1 MNIKEVSWCKKQLN
15 LRQRKMDKGREN
27 NEKLMFLS
35 SVRRGVVILGV
46 VFILVFFFIIGILDF
61 LYPQSYLQKVVLGSF
76 LILAIIGVATLVLSG
91 IGILRYRVL
100 WLYEDFDFSILNR
113 NDDAIVISDLS
124 GFVYYSNQNYQKIL
138 TYKPEESCY
147 RVIADLPGAGALS
160 YRLKVA
166 AYNNL
171 SAQEELRVERP
182 IFTDSTHKKSV
193 WYNISVQ
200 PITKRKKKL
209 LLWRIADISHLQQ
222 TREVFFSNL
231 QEAINHLDQAP
242 VGFVSVNTQGTLLY
256 ANAVFA
262 AWFSIDLANF
272 SVGQYHFD
280 PLFES
285 VGAKSSWSD
294 ICWQTNRY
302 QSSGYSVPYRFSLC
316 LNSQTSC
323 EKIFHCFISTSSL
336 LEEEAVYRIVVI
348 PQQIQ
353 KEIGENDQSKLPSIL
368 VEYFDASPFAIAVV
382 NRQGL
387 LIHMNNT
394 FSSLMEC
401 MDKTI
406 NFYDIISRRDC
417 GQLERAFQKIATNKS
432 YFVSLETVLAK
443 NEERYLRLHVMSVPP
458 YHGDALQD
466 LVIISAIET
475 TEQKT
480 LEDKIMQSQKMQAV
494 GQLAGGIAHDFN
506 NVLTAILM
514 SCDLLLNTHRSS
526 DPAHADLINIKN
538 NANRA
543 AALVQQLLAF
553 SRKQT
558 LRPEEV
564 DFTEFLSDIRN
575 LILPL
580 LGNNVQLKIIHGRDL
595 WSVEVDQASFQRVI
609 MNLVINAR
617 DAMYDGGIVTIMT
630 NNITKQQS
638 AEFNHLSLA
647 IGEYVQL
654 TISDTGTGISAA
666 IQEKMFEPFFTTKEV
681 GKGTGLGLSMV
692 YGIIKQSGGYI
703 YCESKEGEGAT
714 FHIFL
719 PRYNPDIKEE
729 ISQQTEKDEE
739 KDKNIDLT
747 GAATVLLVEDEDAVR
762 MGGVR
767 ALQMRGYTVLE
778 AASGVEALSILEE
791 KKGVVDIIVSDVVM
805 PEMDGPTLLKE
816 VRKKYPDIKF
826 LFVSGYAK
834 DAFAKNLPHD
844 AVFGFLSKPFT
855 LKQLALTV
863 KETLSS

>member
-1 MNIKEVSWCKKQLN
+1 
-15 LRQRKMDKGREN
+15 MDKGFDN
-27 NEKLMFLS
+27 NKRSAS
-35 SVRRGVVILGV
+35 SVHRRFVIFSV
-46 VFILVFFFIIGILDF
+46 VFILLSLFIVGILGF
-61 LYPQSYLQKVVLGSF
+61 FYPQSYLQKAILISF
-76 LILAIIGVATLVLSG
+76 LILAIIGVATLILCG
-91 IGILRYRVL
+91 MGILRYHV
-100 WLYEDFDFSILNR
+100 WLHEDFDFSIFNKS
-113 NDDAIVISDLS
+113 DDAIVISDLS
-124 GFVYYSNQNYQKIL
+124 GFVYYSNQNYRKIL
-138 TYKPEESCY
+138 TYKPEVSCY
-147 RVIADLPGAGALS
+147 MVIADLPGAGALS

-166 AYNNL
+166 ACNNL
-171 SAQEELRVERP
+171 AAQEELRVEQP
-182 IFTDSTHKKSV
+182 IFTDATPKKSV

-200 PITKRKKKL
+200 PITKQKKKL
-209 LLWRIADISHLQQ
+209 LFWRITDISHLQQ

-242 VGFVSVNTQGTLLY
+242 IGFVSVNTQGTILY
-256 ANAVFA
+256 ANVVFA
-262 AWFSIDLANF
+262 EWFSIDLANF
-272 SVGQYHFD
+272 SVGQYNFD
-280 PLFES
+280 SLFDS

-294 ICWQTNRY
+294 ICLQTNRY
-302 QSSGYSVPYRFSLC
+302 QSSGYSLPYRFSLC
-316 LNSQTSC
+316 LNSQTTC
-323 EKIFHCFISTSSL
+323 EKIFHCLISVSSL
-336 LEEEAVYRIVVI
+336 LEEEAIYRIVII

-353 KEIGENDQSKLPSIL
+353 KEEDDQLKLPNIL
-368 VEYFDASPFAIAVV
+368 GEYFDASPFAIAVV
-382 NRQGL
+382 DHEGKL
-387 LIHMNNT
+387 VHMNKA
-394 FSSLMEC
+394 FSSLTGC
-401 MDKTI
+401 MDKAV
-406 NFYDIISRRDC
+406 NFYDVVSRRDC
-417 GQLERAFQKIATNKS
+417 VQLERSFQRIATNKN
-432 YFVSLETVLAK
+432 YFVSLETVLEK
-443 NEERYLRLHVMSVPP
+443 NEECHLRLHIMSVPP
-458 YHGDALQD
+458 YHGNALQD
-466 LVIISAIET
+466 LLIISVIET

-480 LEDKIMQSQKMQAV
+480 LEDKMIQSQKMQAV

-575 LILPL
+575 LIVPL
-580 LGNNVQLKIIHGRDL
+580 LGNNIQLKIIHGRDL

-617 DAMYDGGIVTIMT
+617 DAMLDGGIVTIAT

-638 AEFNHLSLA
+638 AEFIHLGLV

-654 TISDTGTGISAA
+654 TISDTGAGISAA

-719 PRYNPDIKEE
+719 PRYIPNIKGE
-729 ISQQTEKDEE
+729 ISQKIAKDEE

-747 GAATVLLVEDEDAVR
+747 GSATVLLVEDEDAVR

-778 AASGVEALSILEE
+778 AASGVEALSILEDQ
-791 KKGVVDIIVSDVVM
+791 KGAVDIIVSDVVM

-816 VRKKYPDIKF
+816 VRKNYPDIKF

-834 DAFAKNLPHD
+834 DAFAKNLPQD

>member
-1 MNIKEVSWCKKQLN
+1 M
-15 LRQRKMDKGREN
+15 
-27 NEKLMFLS
+27 
-35 SVRRGVVILGV
+35 
-46 VFILVFFFIIGILDF
+46 
-61 LYPQSYLQKVVLGSF
+61 VL
-76 LILAIIGVATLVLSG
+76 AVIGVAALVLSG
-91 IGILRYRVL
+91 MGVLRYSGVQ
-100 WLYEDFDFSILNR
+100 LYDDFDFSIFDSS
-113 NDDAIVISDLS
+113 DDVIIVSDLS
-124 GFVYYSNQNYQKIL
+124 GFVYYSNQNYKKIL
-138 TYKPEESCY
+138 TYNPQSSCY
-147 RVIADLPGAGALS
+147 VVIAGLPGAGALA

-166 AYNNL
+166 ACSYL
-171 SAQEELRVERP
+171 AAQEELRVEQS
-182 IFTDSTHKKSV
+182 IFSYSTQKKPV

-200 PITKRKKKL
+200 PITKRGQKL
-209 LLWRIADISHLQQ
+209 LFWRISNISHLQEC
-222 TREVFFSNL
+222 REVFFSNL

-242 VGFVSVNTQGTLLY
+242 IGFLSVNTQGTVLY
-256 ANAVFA
+256 ANAIFA
-262 AWFSIDLANF
+262 EWFSIDLANF
-272 SVGQYHFD
+272 TVGQYSFD
-280 PLFES
+280 QLFDS
-285 VGAKSSWSD
+285 VGENSAWSD
-294 ICWQTNRY
+294 ICLQNDRY
-302 QSSGYSVPYRFSLC
+302 QSSDYSSPYRFSLC
-316 LNSQTSC
+316 LNAETGVK
-323 EKIFHCFISTSSL
+323 KILNCFMSASSL
-336 LEEEAVYRIVVI
+336 LEEDTIYRIVII
-348 PQQIQ
+348 PQQVQ
-353 KEIGENDQSKLPSIL
+353 RQENDDQVQLPNAL
-368 VEYFDASPFAIAVV
+368 VKYFYASPFAIAVV
-382 NRQGL
+382 NEKGQCV
-387 LIHMNNT
+387 HMNDA
-394 FSSLMEC
+394 FSSLMGC
-401 MDKTI
+401 ADKT
-406 NFYDIISRRDC
+406 FDLYDIISHRDHV
-417 GQLERAFQKIATNKS
+417 QLERAFQKITTNKN
-432 YFVSLETVLAK
+432 YTVSIETVLEK
-443 NEERYLRLHVMSVPP
+443 NEKCHLRLHIMPTKS
-458 YHGDALQD
+458 YCDDSLRD
-466 LVIISAIET
+466 FVIISVMEI

-480 LEDKIMQSQKMQAV
+480 LEDKMMQSQKMQAV

-617 DAMYDGGIVTIMT
+617 DAMPNGGVVTIAT

-638 AEFNHLSLA
+638 TEFDHVGFG

-654 TISDTGTGISAA
+654 TISDTGMGISSS

-692 YGIIKQSGGYI
+692 YGIIKQTGGYI
-703 YCESKEGEGAT
+703 YCESREGEGAA

-719 PRYNPDIKEE
+719 PRYIPSLHSE
-729 ISQQTEKDEE
+729 ISRQIKKDEE
-739 KDKNIDLT
+739 QEKNIDLT
-747 GAATVLLVEDEDAVR
+747 GSATVLLVEDEDAVR

-778 AASGVEALSILEE
+778 AASGVEALAILE
-791 KKGVVDIIVSDVVM
+791 KNDGAVDIIVSDVVM
-805 PEMDGPTLLKE
+805 PEMDGPTLLNE
-816 VRKKYPDIKF
+816 VRQNYPDIKF

-834 DAFAKNLPHD
+834 DAFAKNLPQD

-863 KETLSS
+863 KETLAE

>member
-1 MNIKEVSWCKKQLN
+1 
-15 LRQRKMDKGREN
+15 MDKGFEN
-27 NEKLMFLS
+27 NERSASSS

-46 VFILVFFFIIGILDF
+46 VFILVFFFIVGILDF
-61 LYPQSYLQKVVLGSF
+61 FYPQSYLQKVVLGSF

-91 IGILRYRVL
+91 MGILRYRAL
-100 WLYEDFDFSILNR
+100 WLHEDFDFSIFNR
-113 NDDAIVISDLS
+113 SDDAIVISDLS
-124 GFVYYSNQNYQKIL
+124 GFVHYSNQNYQKIL
-138 TYKPEESCY
+138 TYKPEGSCY

-166 AYNNL
+166 ACNNR
-171 SAQEELRVERP
+171 SAQEELRVEQP
-182 IFTDSTHKKSV
+182 IFTDSTQKKSA

-200 PITKRKKKL
+200 PITKQKKKL
-209 LLWRIADISHLQQ
+209 LLWRISDISHLQQ
-222 TREVFFSNL
+222 NREVFFSNL

-262 AWFSIDLANF
+262 EWFSINLANF

-294 ICWQTNRY
+294 ICLQINRY
-302 QSSGYSVPYRFSLC
+302 QSSGYSLPYSFSLC
-316 LNSQTSC
+316 LNLQTIC
-323 EKIFHCFISTSSL
+323 EKIFHCFISASSL
-336 LEEEAVYRIVVI
+336 LEEEAIYRIVII

-353 KEIGENDQSKLPSIL
+353 KEKEEDDQLKLPRIL
-368 VEYFDASPFAIAVV
+368 GEYFDASPFAIAVV
-382 NRQGL
+382 DQKGQL
-387 LIHMNNT
+387 VHMNNA
-394 FSSLMEC
+394 FSSLTEC
-401 MDKTI
+401 RDKTI

-417 GQLERAFQKIATNKS
+417 GQLERAFQKIATNKN
-432 YFVSLETVLAK
+432 YVVSLETVLEK
-443 NEERYLRLHVMSVPP
+443 NEECHLRLHVMSVPP

-466 LVIISAIET
+466 LVIISVIET

-580 LGNNVQLKIIHGRDL
+580 LGNNIQLKIIHGRDL
-595 WSVEVDQASFQRVI
+595 WNVEVDQASFQRVV

-617 DAMYDGGIVTIMT
+617 DAMFDGGIVTIAT

-638 AEFNHLSLA
+638 AEFNHLGLV

-719 PRYNPDIKEE
+719 PRYIPDIKEV
-729 ISQQTEKDEE
+729 SQKIEKDEE

-747 GAATVLLVEDEDAVR
+747 GSATVLLVEDEDAVR

-778 AASGVEALSILEE
+778 AASGVEALSVLEE
-791 KKGVVDIIVSDVVM
+791 KKGAVDIIVSDVVM

-834 DAFAKNLPHD
+834 DAFAKNLPQD

>member
-1 MNIKEVSWCKKQLN
+1 
-15 LRQRKMDKGREN
+15 MDKGFEN
-27 NEKLMFLS
+27 NERSAS
-35 SVRRGVVILGV
+35 SFHRRVAILGV
-46 VFILVFFFIIGILDF
+46 VFILVFFFIVGVLDF
-61 LYPQSYLQKVVLGSF
+61 FYPQSYLQKATLAF
-76 LILAIIGVATLVLSG
+76 LLFLAIIGVATLILSG
-91 IGILRYRVL
+91 MGILRYHAL
-100 WLYEDFDFSILNR
+100 WLHEDFDFSIFNKS
-113 NDDAIVISDLS
+113 DDAVVISDLS

-166 AYNNL
+166 ACNNFA
-171 SAQEELRVERP
+171 AQEELRVEQP
-182 IFTDSTHKKSV
+182 IFTNSTQKKSV

-209 LLWRIADISHLQQ
+209 LFWRISDISHLQQ
-222 TREVFFSNL
+222 TQEVFFSNL

-242 VGFVSVNTQGTLLY
+242 VGFVSVNARGTLLY
-256 ANAVFA
+256 ANVVFA
-262 AWFSIDLANF
+262 EWFSIDLANF
-272 SVGQYHFD
+272 TVGQYHFD
-280 PLFES
+280 SLFEN
-285 VGAKSSWSD
+285 VGAQISWSD
-294 ICWQTNRY
+294 ICLQINRY
-302 QSSGYSVPYRFSLC
+302 QSSGYSLPYSFLLC
-316 LNSQTSC
+316 LNSQTTG
-323 EKIFHCFISTSSL
+323 EKIFHCFISASSL
-336 LEEEAVYRIVVI
+336 VEEEAIYRIVII
-348 PQQIQ
+348 PQQIE
-353 KEIGENDQSKLPSIL
+353 KKENDQLKLPNIL
-368 VEYFDASPFAIAVV
+368 EEYFDASPFAIAVV
-382 NRQGL
+382 DQAGKL
-387 LIHMNNT
+387 AYMNNV
-394 FSSLMEC
+394 FSSLTGC
-401 MDKTI
+401 MGKTI
-406 NFYDIISRRDC
+406 NFYDVISRHDY
-417 GQLERAFQKIATNKS
+417 GQLERAFQKIASNKN
-432 YFVSLETVLAK
+432 YFVSLETVLEK
-443 NEERYLRLHVMSVPP
+443 NEERHLRLHVMSMPS
-458 YHGDALQD
+458 YYSDSIQD
-466 LVIISAIET
+466 LVIISVIET

-480 LEDKIMQSQKMQAV
+480 LEDKMVQSQKLQAV

-558 LRPEEV
+558 LRLEEV

-580 LGNNVQLKIIHGRDL
+580 LGNNTQLKIIHGRDL

-617 DAMYDGGIVTIMT
+617 DAMFDGGIVTIAT

-638 AEFNHLSLA
+638 TEFNHLGLA

-692 YGIIKQSGGYI
+692 YGIVKQSGGYI
-703 YCESKEGEGAT
+703 YCDSKEGEGAI

-719 PRYNPDIKEE
+719 PRYIPRIKGS
-729 ISQQTEKDEE
+729 ISQKVEKDEE

-747 GAATVLLVEDEDAVR
+747 GSATVLLVEDEDAVR

-791 KKGVVDIIVSDVVM
+791 KKGAVDIIVSDVVM
-805 PEMDGPTLLKE
+805 PEMDGPTLLRE
-816 VRKKYPDIKF
+816 VRKNYPDIKF

-834 DAFAKNLPHD
+834 DAFAKNLPQD

>member
-1 MNIKEVSWCKKQLN
+1 
-15 LRQRKMDKGREN
+15 MDNGFEN
-27 NEKLMFLS
+27 NKRSASTSFFH
-35 SVRRGVVILGV
+35 RGVVI
-46 VFILVFFFIIGILDF
+46 FILVFLFIIDILGF
-61 LYPQSYLQKVVLGSF
+61 FYPQSYLQKATLVSF

-91 IGILRYRVL
+91 MGILRYHEL
-100 WLYEDFDFSILNR
+100 WLHEDIDFSIFNSS
-113 NDDAIVISDLS
+113 DDAIVISDLS
-124 GFVYYSNQNYQKIL
+124 GIVYYSNQNYRKIL
-138 TYKPEESCY
+138 TYKPEASCY
-147 RVIADLPGAGALS
+147 MVIADLPGAGALS

-166 AYNNL
+166 ACNNL
-171 SAQEELRVERP
+171 AAQEELRVERP
-182 IFTDSTHKKSV
+182 IFADSTSQKSS

-200 PITKRKKKL
+200 PITKQKKNL
-209 LLWRIADISHLQQ
+209 LFWRIANISHLQQ
-222 TREVFFSNL
+222 TREIFFSNL

-242 VGFVSVNTQGTLLY
+242 VGFVSVNTQGTILY

-262 AWFSIDLANF
+262 EWFSIDLANF
-272 SVGQYHFD
+272 SVGQYNFNSLFD
-280 PLFES
+280 S
-285 VGAKSSWSD
+285 IGAKSSWRD
-294 ICWQTNRY
+294 IGLQINKY
-302 QSSGYSVPYRFSLC
+302 QNSGYPLPYRFSLC
-316 LNSQTSC
+316 LNSQTTC
-323 EKIFHCFISTSSL
+323 EKIFHCFISVSSR
-336 LEEEAVYRIVVI
+336 LEEEIIYRIVII

-353 KEIGENDQSKLPSIL
+353 KKENDQAKLPSIL
-368 VEYFDASPFAIAVV
+368 SEYFDASPFAIAVV
-382 NRQGL
+382 DQEGQL
-387 LIHMNNT
+387 VHMNNA
-394 FSSLMEC
+394 FSALTGC

-406 NFYDIISRRDC
+406 SFYDVISHRDHVL
-417 GQLERAFQKIATNKS
+417 LERAFQKTATNKN
-432 YFVSLETVLAK
+432 YFVSLETVLEK
-443 NEERYLRLHVMSVPP
+443 NEERHLRLHVMSVSP

-466 LVIISAIET
+466 LVIISVIET

-480 LEDKIMQSQKMQAV
+480 LEDKMMQSQKMQAV

-575 LILPL
+575 LLLPL
-580 LGNNVQLKIIHGRDL
+580 LGNNIQLKIIHGRDL

-617 DAMYDGGIVTIMT
+617 DAMLDRGLITIAT

-638 AEFNHLSLA
+638 AEFNHLGLVM
-647 IGEYVQL
+647 GEYVQL
-654 TISDTGTGISAA
+654 TVSDTGSGISAA

-692 YGIIKQSGGYI
+692 YGIIKQTGGYI

-719 PRYNPDIKEE
+719 PRYIPDIKEE
-729 ISQQTEKDEE
+729 TAQNIEKDEE

-747 GAATVLLVEDEDAVR
+747 GSATVLLVEDEDSVR
-762 MGGVR
+762 MGGIR

-778 AASGVEALSILEE
+778 AASGVEALSVLEE
-791 KKGVVDIIVSDVVM
+791 KKGVIDIIVSDVVM

-834 DAFAKNLPHD
+834 DAFTKNLPQD
-844 AVFGFLSKPFT
+844 AIFGFLSKPFT
-855 LKQLALTV
+855 LKQLAQTV

>member
-1 MNIKEVSWCKKQLN
+1 
-15 LRQRKMDKGREN
+15 MDKGFDN
-27 NEKLMFLS
+27 NKRSAS
-35 SVRRGVVILGV
+35 SVHRRVVIFGI
-46 VFILVFFFIIGILDF
+46 VFILFFLFIVGILGF
-61 LYPQSYLQKVVLGSF
+61 FYPQSYLQKAILISF
-76 LILAIIGVATLVLSG
+76 LILAIIGVATLVLCG
-91 IGILRYRVL
+91 MGILRYHV
-100 WLYEDFDFSILNR
+100 WSHEDFDFSIFNR
-113 NDDAIVISDLS
+113 SDDAIVISDLS
-124 GFVYYSNQNYQKIL
+124 GFVYYSNQNYRKIV
-138 TYKPEESCY
+138 TYKPEVSCY
-147 RVIADLPGAGALS
+147 MVIADLPGAGALS

-166 AYNNL
+166 ACNNL
-171 SAQEELRVERP
+171 AAQEELRVEQP
-182 IFTDSTHKKSV
+182 IFTDSTPKKSV
-193 WYNISVQ
+193 WYNISIQ
-200 PITKRKKKL
+200 PITKQKKKL
-209 LLWRIADISHLQQ
+209 LFWRIADISHLQQ

-242 VGFVSVNTQGTLLY
+242 IGFVSVNTQGTILY
-256 ANAVFA
+256 ANAIFA
-262 AWFSIDLANF
+262 EWFSIDLANF
-272 SVGQYHFD
+272 SVGQYNFD
-280 PLFES
+280 SLFDS

-294 ICWQTNRY
+294 ICLQTNRY
-302 QSSGYSVPYRFSLC
+302 QSSGYSLPYKFSLC
-316 LNSQTSC
+316 LNSQATC
-323 EKIFHCFISTSSL
+323 EKIFHCLISVSSL
-336 LEEEAVYRIVVI
+336 LEEEAVYRIVII

-353 KEIGENDQSKLPSIL
+353 KEEDDQLKLPTIL
-368 VEYFDASPFAIAVV
+368 GEYFDASPFAIAVV
-382 NRQGL
+382 DHEGQL
-387 LIHMNNT
+387 VHMNKA
-394 FSSLMEC
+394 FSSLTGC
-401 MDKTI
+401 MDKAV
-406 NFYDIISRRDC
+406 NFYDVISRRDC
-417 GQLERAFQKIATNKS
+417 VQLERSFQRIATNKN
-432 YFVSLETVLAK
+432 YFVSLETVLEK
-443 NEERYLRLHVMSVPP
+443 NEECHLRLHIMSVPP
-458 YHGDALQD
+458 HHGDALQD
-466 LVIISAIET
+466 LLIISVIET

-480 LEDKIMQSQKMQAV
+480 LEDKMMQSQKMQAV

-617 DAMYDGGIVTIMT
+617 DAMLDGGIVTIAT

-638 AEFNHLSLA
+638 AEFNHLGLE

-654 TISDTGTGISAA
+654 TISDTGAGISAA

-692 YGIIKQSGGYI
+692 YGIIKQSGGCI

-714 FHIFL
+714 FYIFL
-719 PRYNPDIKEE
+719 PRYIPNIKGKT
-729 ISQQTEKDEE
+729 SQKIEKDEE

-747 GAATVLLVEDEDAVR
+747 GSATVLLVEDEDAVR

-778 AASGVEALSILEE
+778 AASGVEALSILE
-791 KKGVVDIIVSDVVM
+791 KQKGAIDIIVSDVVM

-816 VRKKYPDIKF
+816 VRKNYPDIKF

-834 DAFAKNLPHD
+834 DAFAKNLPQD

>member
-1 MNIKEVSWCKKQLN
+1 
-15 LRQRKMDKGREN
+15 MDKGFEN
-27 NEKLMFLS
+27 NEGSVSSS
-35 SVRRGVVILGV
+35 SVRRRVVIFGV
-46 VFILVFFFIIGILDF
+46 VFILVFLFITGILDF
-61 LYPQSYLQKVVLGSF
+61 FYPQSYVQKAVVASF
-76 LILAIIGVATLVLSG
+76 LILAIIGVATLALSG
-91 IGILRYRVL
+91 IGLLRYHAS
-100 WLYEDFDFSILNR
+100 WSHEDFDSSIFNR
-113 NDDAIVISDLS
+113 SDDAIVISDFS
-124 GFVYYSNQNYQKIL
+124 GFVYYSNQKYQRIL
-138 TYKPEESCY
+138 TYKLEGSCY

-171 SAQEELRVERP
+171 SVQEELKVEQP
-182 IFTDSTHKKSV
+182 IFTDSTQKKSA

-200 PITKRKKKL
+200 PITKQKKNFL
-209 LLWRIADISHLQQ
+209 FWRISDISHLQQ

-231 QEAINHLDQAP
+231 QESINHLDQAP
-242 VGFVSVNTQGTLLY
+242 VGFISVNAQGTILY

-262 AWFSIDLANF
+262 EWFSLDLANF
-272 SVGQYHFD
+272 SIGQYHFD

-285 VGAKSSWSD
+285 VGAKGSWSD
-294 ICWQTNRY
+294 ICLQTNRY
-302 QSSGYSVPYRFSLC
+302 QNSGYSLPYRFSLC
-316 LNSQTSC
+316 LNSQTTC
-323 EKIFHCFISTSSL
+323 EKIFHCFISASSL
-336 LEEEAVYRIVVI
+336 LEEEAVYRIVII
-348 PQQIQ
+348 PQQRQ
-353 KEIGENDQSKLPSIL
+353 KEENDQLKLPSIL
-368 VEYFDASPFAIAVV
+368 EEYFDASPFAIAVV
-382 NRQGL
+382 NRQGQ
-387 LIHMNNT
+387 LIHMNNA

-406 NFYDIISRRDC
+406 NFYDIISCRDRMP
-417 GQLERAFQKIATNKS
+417 LEHAFQKIAINKN
-432 YFVSLETVLAK
+432 YFVSLETVLQK
-443 NEERYLRLHVMSVPP
+443 NEERHLRLHVMSVPP
-458 YHGDALQD
+458 YHGGALQD
-466 LVIISAIET
+466 LVIISVIET

-480 LEDKIMQSQKMQAV
+480 LEDKMIQSQKMQAV

-558 LRPEEV
+558 LRPEQV

-580 LGNNVQLKIIHGRDL
+580 LGNNIQLKIIHGRDL

-617 DAMYDGGIVTIMT
+617 DAMFDGGIVTIAT

-654 TISDTGTGISAA
+654 TISDTGTGISAS

-719 PRYNPDIKEE
+719 PRYIQNIKGK
-729 ISQQTEKDEE
+729 ISQKIEKDEE

-747 GAATVLLVEDEDAVR
+747 GSATVLLVEDEDAVR

-791 KKGVVDIIVSDVVM
+791 QKGAVDIIVSDVVM

-816 VRKKYPDIKF
+816 VRKSYSGIKF

-834 DAFAKNLPHD
+834 DAFAKNLPQD
-844 AVFGFLSKPFT
+844 TIFGFLSKPFT

>member
-1 MNIKEVSWCKKQLN
+1 
-15 LRQRKMDKGREN
+15 MDKDFEN
-27 NEKLMFLS
+27 NERSAS
-35 SVRRGVVILGV
+35 SFHRRVVIFGV
-46 VFILVFFFIIGILDF
+46 VFVLGFLFIVGILGF
-61 LYPQSYLQKVVLGSF
+61 FYTQNYLQQAISISF
-76 LILAIIGVATLVLSG
+76 LILAMIGVATLVLCG
-91 IGILRYRVL
+91 MGILRYHV
-100 WLYEDFDFSILNR
+100 WLHEDFDFSIFNR
-113 NDDAIVISDLS
+113 SDDAIVISDLS
-124 GFVYYSNQNYQKIL
+124 GFVYYSNQNYRKIL
-138 TYKPEESCY
+138 TYKPEVSCY
-147 RVIADLPGAGALS
+147 RVIADLPGAGGLS

-166 AYNNL
+166 ACNNL
-171 SAQEELRVERP
+171 AAQEELRVEQP
-182 IFTDSTHKKSV
+182 IFTDSTPKKSV

-200 PITKRKKKL
+200 PITKQKKKL
-209 LLWRIADISHLQQ
+209 LFWRITDISHLQQ

-231 QEAINHLDQAP
+231 QEAINHLDQASI
-242 VGFVSVNTQGTLLY
+242 GFVSVNKQGTILY
-256 ANAVFA
+256 ANATFA
-262 AWFSIDLANF
+262 EWFSIDLANF
-272 SVGQYHFD
+272 SIGQHNFD
-280 PLFES
+280 SLFDS

-294 ICWQTNRY
+294 ICLQTNRY
-302 QSSGYSVPYRFSLC
+302 QSSGYSLPYRFSLC
-316 LNSQTSC
+316 LNSYTTC
-323 EKIFHCFISTSSL
+323 EKIFHCLISVSSL
-336 LEEEAVYRIVVI
+336 LEEEAIYRIVII
-348 PQQIQ
+348 PQQVQ
-353 KEIGENDQSKLPSIL
+353 KEEDDQLKLPSIL
-368 VEYFDASPFAIAVV
+368 GEYFDASPFAIAVV
-382 NRQGL
+382 DHAGQL
-387 LIHMNNT
+387 VHMNKA
-394 FSSLMEC
+394 FSSLTGC
-401 MDKTI
+401 MDKAV
-406 NFYDIISRRDC
+406 NFYDVISRRDC
-417 GQLERAFQKIATNKS
+417 VQLERSFQRIATNKN
-432 YFVSLETVLAK
+432 YFVSLETVLEK
-443 NEERYLRLHVMSVPP
+443 NEECHLRLHIMSVPP

-466 LVIISAIET
+466 LLIISVIET

-480 LEDKIMQSQKMQAV
+480 LEDKMMQSQKMQAV

-558 LRPEEV
+558 LRPEEI

-580 LGNNVQLKIIHGRDL
+580 LGNNIQLKIIHGRDL

-617 DAMYDGGIVTIMT
+617 DAMLDGGIVTIAT

-638 AEFNHLSLA
+638 AEFNHLGLA

-654 TISDTGTGISAA
+654 TISDTGAGISAA

-719 PRYNPDIKEE
+719 PRYIPNIKGE
-729 ISQQTEKDEE
+729 ISQKIEKDEE
-739 KDKNIDLT
+739 KDIDLT
-747 GAATVLLVEDEDAVR
+747 GSATVLLVEDEDAVR

-791 KKGVVDIIVSDVVM
+791 QKGDVDIIVSDVVM

-816 VRKKYPDIKF
+816 VRKNYPGIKF

-834 DAFAKNLPHD
+834 DAFAKNLPQD

-855 LKQLALTV
+855 LKQLTLTV

>member
-1 MNIKEVSWCKKQLN
+1 
-15 LRQRKMDKGREN
+15 MDKDFEN
-27 NEKLMFLS
+27 NERSAS
-35 SVRRGVVILGV
+35 SFHRRVVIFGV
-46 VFILVFFFIIGILDF
+46 VFVLGFLFIVGILGF
-61 LYPQSYLQKVVLGSF
+61 FYPQNYLQQAISISF
-76 LILAIIGVATLVLSG
+76 LILAMIGVATLVLCG
-91 IGILRYRVL
+91 MGILRYHV
-100 WLYEDFDFSILNR
+100 WSHEDFDFSIFNR
-113 NDDAIVISDLS
+113 SDDAIVISDLS
-124 GFVYYSNQNYQKIL
+124 GFVYYSNQNYRKIL
-138 TYKPEESCY
+138 TYKPEVSCY

-166 AYNNL
+166 ACNNL
-171 SAQEELRVERP
+171 AAQEELRVEQP
-182 IFTDSTHKKSV
+182 IFTDSTPKKSV

-200 PITKRKKKL
+200 PITKQKKKL
-209 LLWRIADISHLQQ
+209 LFWRITDISHLQQ

-231 QEAINHLDQAP
+231 QEAINHLDQASI
-242 VGFVSVNTQGTLLY
+242 GFVSVNRQGTILY
-256 ANAVFA
+256 ANATFA
-262 AWFSIDLANF
+262 EWFSIDLANF
-272 SVGQYHFD
+272 SIGQYNFD
-280 PLFES
+280 SLFDS

-294 ICWQTNRY
+294 ICLQTNRY
-302 QSSGYSVPYRFSLC
+302 QSSGYSLPYRFSLC
-316 LNSQTSC
+316 LNSHTTC
-323 EKIFHCFISTSSL
+323 EKIFHCLISVSSL
-336 LEEEAVYRIVVI
+336 LEEEAIYRVVII

-353 KEIGENDQSKLPSIL
+353 KEEDDQLKLPSIL
-368 VEYFDASPFAIAVV
+368 GEYFDASPFAIAVV
-382 NRQGL
+382 DHAGQ
-387 LIHMNNT
+387 LIHMNKA
-394 FSSLMEC
+394 FSSLTGC
-401 MDKTI
+401 MDKAV
-406 NFYDIISRRDC
+406 NFYDVISRRDC
-417 GQLERAFQKIATNKS
+417 AQLERSFQRIATNKN
-432 YFVSLETVLAK
+432 YFVSLETVLEK
-443 NEERYLRLHVMSVPP
+443 NEECHLRLHIMSVPP

-466 LVIISAIET
+466 LLIISVIET

-480 LEDKIMQSQKMQAV
+480 LEDKMMQSQKMQAV

-580 LGNNVQLKIIHGRDL
+580 LGNNIQLKIIHGRDL

-617 DAMYDGGIVTIMT
+617 DAMLDGGIVTIAT

-638 AEFNHLSLA
+638 AEFNHLGLA

-654 TISDTGTGISAA
+654 TISDTGAGISAA

-719 PRYNPDIKEE
+719 PRYIPNIKGE
-729 ISQQTEKDEE
+729 ISQKIEKDEE
-739 KDKNIDLT
+739 KDIDLT
-747 GAATVLLVEDEDAVR
+747 GSATVLLVEDEDAVR

-791 KKGVVDIIVSDVVM
+791 QKGEVDIIVSDVVM

-816 VRKKYPDIKF
+816 VRKNYPDIKF

-834 DAFAKNLPHD
+834 DAFAKNLPQD

-855 LKQLALTV
+855 LKQLAVTV

>member
-1 MNIKEVSWCKKQLN
+1 
-15 LRQRKMDKGREN
+15 MDKGFGN
-27 NEKLMFLS
+27 NEKSIS
-35 SVRRGVVILGV
+35 SFSFHRRVEIFGVVFLLVFLLIVGILGV
-46 VFILVFFFIIGILDF
+46 F
-61 LYPQSYLQKVVLGSF
+61 YPQNYLQKTMLIFF

-91 IGILRYRVL
+91 MGILRYHAL
-100 WLYEDFDFSILNR
+100 WLHEECDFSIFNR
-113 NDDAIVISDLS
+113 SDDAIVISDLS
-124 GFVYYSNQNYQKIL
+124 GSVYYSNQSYRKIL
-138 TYKPEESCY
+138 TYKPEASCY
-147 RVIADLPGAGALS
+147 MVIADLPGAGALS

-166 AYNNL
+166 ACNNL
-171 SAQEELRVERP
+171 AAQEELRVEQP
-182 IFTDSTHKKSV
+182 IFTDSTPKKSA
-193 WYNISVQ
+193 WYNISIQ
-200 PITKRKKKL
+200 PITKRNKKL

-242 VGFVSVNTQGTLLY
+242 VGFVSVNTQGTILY

-262 AWFSIDLANF
+262 EWFSMDLANF
-272 SVGQYHFD
+272 SVGQYNFD
-280 PLFES
+280 PLFDS
-285 VGAKSSWSD
+285 VGAKSSWND
-294 ICWQTNRY
+294 ICLQTNRY
-302 QSSGYSVPYRFSLC
+302 QSSGYSLPYRFSLC
-316 LNSQTSC
+316 LNSQTTC

-336 LEEEAVYRIVVI
+336 LEEEAIYRIVII
-348 PQQIQ
+348 PQYVQ
-353 KEIGENDQSKLPSIL
+353 KEENNPLKLPSVL
-368 VEYFDASPFAIAVV
+368 GEYFDASPFAIAVV
-382 NRQGL
+382 DHAGQ
-387 LIHMNNT
+387 LIHMNNA
-394 FSSLMEC
+394 FSSLTGC

-406 NFYDIISRRDC
+406 NFYDVISRRDC
-417 GQLERAFQKIATNKS
+417 AQLERAFQKIATNKN
-432 YFVSLETVLAK
+432 YFVSLETVLEK
-443 NEERYLRLHVMSVPP
+443 NEERHLRLHVMSVPP

-466 LVIISAIET
+466 LVILSVIET

-480 LEDKIMQSQKMQAV
+480 LEDKMMQSQKMQAV

-580 LGNNVQLKIIHGRDL
+580 LGNNIQLKIIHGRDL

-617 DAMYDGGIVTIMT
+617 DAMFDGGIVTIAT

-638 AEFNHLSLA
+638 AEFNHLGLA

-654 TISDTGTGISAA
+654 TISDTGSGISAA

-692 YGIIKQSGGYI
+692 YGIIKQTGGYI

-719 PRYNPDIKEE
+719 PRYIPDIKGE
-729 ISQQTEKDEE
+729 ISQKIEKDEE
-739 KDKNIDLT
+739 KDKNVDLT
-747 GAATVLLVEDEDAVR
+747 GSATILLVEDEDAVR

-791 KKGVVDIIVSDVVM
+791 KKGIVDIIVSDVVM

-834 DAFAKNLPHD
+834 DAFAKNLPQD

-863 KETLSS
+863 KETLLS